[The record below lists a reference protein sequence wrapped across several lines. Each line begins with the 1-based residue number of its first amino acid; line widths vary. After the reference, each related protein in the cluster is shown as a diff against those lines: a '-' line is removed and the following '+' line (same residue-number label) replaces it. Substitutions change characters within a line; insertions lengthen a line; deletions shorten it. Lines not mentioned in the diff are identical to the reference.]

1 MALQHIRSST
11 ADKRPTAAQLA
22 DGQLSLCTNATTPGL
37 FFEDAATGIV
47 KVGPVHVGATA
58 PNATPAGSAGNSLG
72 EGWLDTSG
80 ANPVLKLWNG
90 SAWVVPSAAAGGTVV
105 TTGDTGTVTS
115 TMLLDGTI
123 VDADINAAA
132 AITGTKVTPNF
143 GSQAVTTTGVITG
156 GTLVPTSATP
166 PSDGVYLPAAG
177 TLGIAAGGVERLR
190 MAASAI
196 TVAAGNALVLAQD
209 PTAALHCAT
218 KQYVD
223 AATSFPSG
231 TVMLFAQTAAPTGWT
246 KLTTHNDKALRVVSG
261 TASSGGTTAFTSVFA
276 SRTPTGTVSGTNTA
290 GAVGNTTL
298 TLAQIPAHSHGVNDP
313 GHAHTYQ
320 SRFSSDT
327 MASGARAVTD
337 TTTETRT
344 TSSVGTGITIANS
357 GGGGAHNHPFTNPT
371 WSGSFSGAAMDFAV
385 QYVDVILASK
395 D

>member
-22 DGQLSLCTNATTPGL
+22 DGQLSLCTNASTPGV

-80 ANPVLKLWNG
+80 TNPVLKIWDG
-90 SAWVVPSAAAGGTVV
+90 SAWAVPTSAASGGVV
-105 TTGDTGTVTS
+105 TTSDTGTVTS

-123 VDADINAAA
+123 VNADINASA
-132 AITGTKVTPNF
+132 AIAGTKVAPDF
-143 GSQAVTTTGVITG
+143 GAQAVTTTGAVTG
-156 GTLVPTSATP
+156 GTLVPSSATAP
-166 PSDGVYLPAAG
+166 ANGVYLPAAG
-177 TLGIAAGGVERLR
+177 TVGIAAGGAERLR

-209 PTAALHCAT
+209 PTAALHSAT

-223 AATSFPSG
+223 AVTSFPSG
-231 TVMLFAQTAAPTGWT
+231 TVMLFAQTTAPTGWT

-261 TASSGGTTAFTSVFA
+261 TAGSGGTTAFTSVFA
-276 SRTPTGTVSGTNTA
+276 SRTPAGTVSGTNTA

-313 GHAHTYQ
+313 GHSHTYQ
-320 SRFSSDT
+320 GRFTSDT
-327 MASGARAVTD
+327 VASGARAVTD

-344 TSSVGTGITIANS
+344 TSAASTGISIQNS

-371 WSGSFSGAAMDFAV
+371 WSGTFSGTAMDFAV

-395 D
+395 N